1 VNVVE
6 GTVATLQA
14 RWRRRTGPRT
24 RTRTWSRP
32 RVVELEAEHWS
43 GRRRSAAAAHAYCAA
58 VEDPA
63 LQLEARFLHS
73 KMLVAHRA
81 TTPSRLAEL
90 DGAS

>member
-1 VNVVE
+1 VNVEVE

-14 RWRRRTGPRT
+14 RLAEAHRAVHANAQ
-24 RTRTWSRP
+24 
-32 RVVELEAEHWS
+32 RVVELEAELE
-43 GRRRSAAAAHAYCAA
+43 RAAPVAAAAHAYCAA